1 MEGTL
6 FTDFGTRLL
15 KAYRVL
21 NPGKNEVRGPQ
32 IWFRRVMS
40 LQTHL
45 KPSKAT
51 VSRWV
56 NGQRGSGKDEP
67 WRSAW
72 ETLARLEDDA
82 RLVLRAQMRE
92 FE

>member
-21 NPGKNEVRGPQ
+21 NPGRNEVRGPQ
-32 IWFRRVMS
+32 VWFRRIMS
-40 LQTHL
+40 LQTHI

-56 NGQRGSGKDEP
+56 NGGREP
-67 WRSAW
+67 WPPAW

>member
-1 MEGTL
+1 MEATL
-6 FTDFGTRLL
+6 FTDFGDRLL

-32 IWFRRVMS
+32 VWFRRIMS
-40 LQTHL
+40 QQTHS

-56 NGQRGSGKDEP
+56 NGGRTP
-67 WRSAW
+67 WPQAL
-72 ETLARLEDDA
+72 ETLGRLEDDA
-82 RLVLRAQMRE
+82 RLVLRQQMRE